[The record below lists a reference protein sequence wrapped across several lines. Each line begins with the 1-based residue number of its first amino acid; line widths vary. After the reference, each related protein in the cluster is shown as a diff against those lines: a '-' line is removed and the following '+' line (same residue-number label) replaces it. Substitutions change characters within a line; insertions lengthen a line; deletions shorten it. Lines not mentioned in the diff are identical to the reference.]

1 MLETMHSALM
11 GLMNVQH
18 LTYMLMGIVVG
29 LAVGILPGLGG
40 IAGMS
45 LLMPFVYG
53 MDPVSAIALLIGMV
67 AVIPTGDTF
76 TSVLMGLPGS
86 SASQA
91 TVLDGYPLA
100 RKGQAARALSA
111 AFSASLLGGVFGALV
126 LTGFVLVA
134 KPLILMFSTAEL
146 FMFAVLG
153 LSVVGVLAGASIVRG
168 VAACGLGIMFGA
180 IGAAPATGE
189 SRFDL
194 GLDYLLEGI
203 PLTIIGLGLFAIPE
217 LADLIRRQSAIA
229 SGATLGSG
237 WLQGVKDTLHH
248 WFLVLRCSTLGTII
262 GAIPGLGGG
271 VVDWIAYGHVVQ
283 SSKDSSQFGK
293 GDIRGVI
300 APESAN
306 NALQGGALMPTLLFG
321 IPGSGSMAV
330 FLGGMVLLGLQP
342 GPSMVTTDLGLTY
355 TIAWTL
361 ALASV
366 VGAFICFL
374 LAAPIARLTFVPFNL
389 IAPAMIMLICFA
401 AYQARRD
408 MTDLLLLLGLGI
420 LGIFL
425 RRFGWP
431 RPAFLIGFVLSGQV
445 EAYLY
450 QALQFNGWGFL
461 TRPGV
466 LIIGALAIA
475 SLLMAVRSRVSEDGA
490 VDVSAGATL
499 HPYGGHARAERRPQ
513 IVFAT
518 LMLIVFAYGVASSH
532 SLSFLGAVFPTATS
546 ALMVVFTGVIVW
558 KLVHGGPGHSTH
570 YDQELAAREQGV
582 HDGRSVWPSV
592 GWFAFL
598 FALNALVGFILSLAV
613 FVTSFLLLRTSL
625 GWVRSLTYAA
635 TCIAFMTTL
644 GHFMTLDFPSGLLQR
659 LIDMPWPL
667 K

>member
-1 MLETMHSALM
+1 MQSAFL
-11 GLMNVQH
+11 GLMNLHH
-18 LTYMLMGIVVG
+18 LGFMLLGVVVG
-29 LAVGILPGLGG
+29 LAVGIMPGLGG

-53 MDPVSAIALLIGMV
+53 MDPVAAIALLIGMV

-76 TSVLMGLPGS
+76 TSVLMGIPGS

-100 RKGQAARALSA
+100 KKGQAARALSA
-111 AFSASLLGGVFGALV
+111 AFSASLMGGVFGAV
-126 LTGFVLVA
+126 MLTGFVVVA
-134 KPLILMFSTAEL
+134 RPLILLFSTAEL
-146 FMFAVLG
+146 FMFAILG

-194 GLDYLLEGI
+194 GIDYLQDGI

-217 LADLIRRQSAIA
+217 LADLIRRQGAIA
-229 SGATLGSG
+229 SGSTLGSG
-237 WLQGVKDTLHH
+237 WLQGVKDTFRH
-248 WFLVLRCSTLGTII
+248 WFLVLRCSAMGTVI

-283 SSKDSSQFGK
+283 STKGETNFGK

-330 FLGGMVLLGLQP
+330 FLGGMVLLGMQP

-366 VGAFICFL
+366 IGAFICFL
-374 LAAPIARLTFVPFNL
+374 LAAPISRLTFVPFNL

-401 AYQARRD
+401 AFQARRD
-408 MTDLLLLLGLGI
+408 MTDLLLLFGLGI

-445 EAYLY
+445 ESYLY
-450 QALQFNGWGFL
+450 QAVQFNGWGFV

-475 SLLMAVRSRVSEDGA
+475 SLMMAVRSRVSEDGSVA
-490 VDVSAGATL
+490 VGAQAAEQAAAA
-499 HPYGGHARAERRPQ
+499 PIGGNSRAERMPQ
-513 IVFAT
+513 IVFSV
-518 LMLIVFAYGVASSH
+518 LMLIVFGYGVASSYP
-532 SLSFLGAVFPTATS
+532 LSFLGSVFPLATS
-546 ALMVVFTGVIVW
+546 ALMLMFTVIIVW
-558 KLVHGGPGHSTH
+558 KQLRAAPGHSTH
-570 YDQELAAREQGV
+570 YDQEVAAKIKGE
-582 HDGRSVWPSV
+582 HDGKSVWPSV
-592 GWFAFL
+592 MWFAFL
-598 FALNALVGFILSLAV
+598 FGLTTLVGFILSLAV
-613 FVTSFLLLRTSL
+613 FIITFLVARTSL
-625 GWVRSLTYAA
+625 GWPRSLLYAA
-635 TCIAFMTTL
+635 VCIAFMSTV

-659 LIDMPWPL
+659 MVELPWPL

>member
-1 MLETMHSALM
+1 MLETMHSALS
-11 GLMNVQH
+11 GLMNAQH
-18 LTYMLMGIVVG
+18 LTYMLIGIAVG

-76 TSVLMGLPGS
+76 TSVLMGIPGS

-100 RKGQAARALSA
+100 KKGQAARALSA
-111 AFSASLLGGVFGALV
+111 AFSASLVGGVFGALV

-180 IGAAPATGE
+180 IGAAPATSE

-237 WLQGVKDTLHH
+237 WLQGVKDTLRH
-248 WFLVLRCSTLGTII
+248 WFLVLRCSTLGTVI

-283 SSKDSSQFGK
+283 STKDSSQFGK

-330 FLGGMVLLGLQP
+330 FLGGMVLLGIQP
-342 GPSMVTTDLGLTY
+342 GPSMVTTDLSLTY

-374 LAAPIARLTFVPFNL
+374 LAAPISRLTFIPFNL

-401 AYQARRD
+401 AFQARRD
-408 MTDLLLLLGLGI
+408 MTDLLLLFGVGI

-445 EAYLY
+445 ESYLY
-450 QALQFNGWGFL
+450 QAVQFYGWGFL

-466 LIIGALAIA
+466 LIIGALAVA

-490 VDVSAGATL
+490 VDVGAGATL
-499 HPYGGHARAERRPQ
+499 HPYGGASRTERMPQ
-513 IVFAT
+513 IVFAV
-518 LMLIVFAYGVASSH
+518 LMFVVFAYGVASSH
-532 SLSFLGAVFPTATS
+532 TLSFLGAVFPTTTS
-546 ALMVVFTGVIVW
+546 ALMLLFTGIIVW
-558 KLVHGGPGHSTH
+558 KLCTAAPGHSTH
-570 YDQELAAREQGV
+570 YDQELAAKVEGV

-592 GWFAFL
+592 AWFALL
-598 FALNALVGFILSLAV
+598 FALTALVGFILSLAV
-613 FVTSFLLLRTSL
+613 FITSFLIVRTSL
-625 GWVRSLTYAA
+625 GWVRSLVYAA
-635 TCIAFMTTL
+635 VCIGFMVIL
-644 GHFMTLDFPSGLLQR
+644 GHSMTLDFPSGLLQR
-659 LIDMPWPL
+659 GVDLPWPL